1 MAEPIACP
9 TRDELE
15 RMVLGQLADDAAAR
29 IEQHL
34 ERCPQCWSALDQCV
48 ASDEFLERARTSR
61 PASCEPTK
69 TLYVPIEWIR
79 SALSTWVRS
88 HDCTQPDKTVFP
100 LPMAEINDLLS
111 PPQAADEIGRIA
123 EFRVLRVLGVGG
135 MAVVFEAEDSRLKRW
150 VALKLMLPAIASKPG
165 ATERFLREAQ
175 SAAALK
181 HEHVVTIYQVGM
193 HGETPFI
200 ALELLYGETLE
211 DYLLRHDRIS
221 VRQVIR
227 IGREIA
233 MGLGAA
239 HARGLLHRDIKPAN
253 IWLERQETPVQEH
266 LPANPDQGSHAVG
279 LLEPNGPLIDRD
291 SAGRVKILD
300 FGLAKAWTDES
311 GISYPGLLIGTPA
324 YMAPEQLAGT
334 TVDPR
339 TDLFSLG
346 CVLYRMTSGRLPFG
360 SGNVLSVVRALALE
374 EPAPVRA
381 FNPQVPQPLSD
392 LIATLLSKSP
402 DRRPASA
409 QAVVGQLEAI
419 EQQLRSQGI
428 AEKPAPIGLPTNSGD
443 RGAGR
448 IRWGT
453 GAVVAVVVL
462 LPLLYLLFGA
472 QLIRVVTNKGQ
483 VVIEVDDPTVDVTV
497 EEGQIVIQDGR
508 GAREITLSAGDH
520 QLAVTVKQPSGETTF
535 KTDRFTL
542 SRGGRRVIVVREE
555 LSRVVASPSD
565 SRKKLAED
573 KTRAA
578 TTKNQVPPVQAA
590 RTPDRQAADWVLSL
604 GGFVILR
611 EGRDGKPIAVGRG
624 GDLPVWPFDVIAVR
638 LETSEA
644 TDAGLE
650 HLRGLTHLAE
660 LYLNG
665 TRVTDSGLVHLVR
678 LPSLRVL
685 DLSGLPLTDAG
696 LATTCRLKTLRNLV
710 VIHTQVTDAG
720 LNHLK
725 NLTDLDT
732 LYLGETQITDAG
744 LVHLQGLKNLHVLG
758 LSKTS
763 VTNAGLAQL
772 AGLAKLEALYLN
784 ETQVT
789 DGGLAHL
796 AAVTALRTLSLKHTA
811 VSDVGLQHVEGLNN
825 LRSLVLE
832 GTRIGDAGLAHV
844 QHLTALNALDLTNTA
859 VTDVGLKQLHG
870 LTKLQSLR
878 LNGTQVTDVGLGGL
892 GTLKD
897 LHLLMLEWTRVTDA
911 GLKQLNALPQL
922 DHLWLRGT
930 RVTDA
935 GLSQLRGLPKLQV
948 LSLSSLPVTDAG
960 LANLQTLKDLRDLDL
975 GQTQVTDA
983 GLSQLKTL
991 IQLTTLDLGKT
1002 RVTEAGLSNLQE
1014 LKNLRTLDLQGLPG
1028 MSDAAVPG
1036 LLRLQN
1042 LRQLDLSDTHI
1053 SAMGF
1058 GLLKS
1063 RLPKVRIT
1071 WSEPVAAAH

>member
-15 RMVLGQLADDAAAR
+15 RMVLGQLADEAATR

-34 ERCPQCWSALDQCV
+34 DRCAKCWSALDQCV

-61 PASCEPTK
+61 PTSCEPTK
-69 TLYVPIEWIR
+69 TLHVPIQWIR

-100 LPMAEINDLLS
+100 LPMAEIKGLLS
-111 PPQAADEIGRIA
+111 PPQAADEIGRVA

-135 MAVVFEAEDSRLKRW
+135 MAVVFEAEDSRLKRR

-165 ATERFLREAQ
+165 AAERFLREAQ

-200 ALELLYGETLE
+200 ALELLHGETLE

-221 VRQVIR
+221 VQEVIR

-233 MGLGAA
+233 TGLGAA

-253 IWLERQETPVQEH
+253 IWLERPETPVQEQ
-266 LPANPDQGSHAVG
+266 LPPANYNQGSHSGG
-279 LLEPNGPLIDRD
+279 LLEPSGLPIDRD

-339 TDLFSLG
+339 ADLFSLG
-346 CVLYRMTSGRLPFG
+346 CVLYRMTSGQLPFG

-374 EPAPVRA
+374 EPAPARA

-392 LIATLLSKSP
+392 LIAALLSKSP
-402 DRRPASA
+402 DQRPASA
-409 QAVVGQLEAI
+409 QAVVGQLLAV
-419 EQQLRSQGI
+419 EQQLPLEGTV
-428 AEKPAPIGLPTNSGD
+428 EKPVQVGPPTNGGAR
-443 RGAGR
+443 RGGKTGWR
-448 IRWGT
+448 T
-453 GAVVAVVVL
+453 GAVVAVVVS

-483 VVIEVDDPTVDVTV
+483 VVIEIDDPTVEVTV
-497 EEGQIVIQDGR
+497 KEGLIVIQDGL
-508 GAREITLSAGDH
+508 GAREITLAAGDH
-520 QLAVTVKQPSGETTF
+520 QLAVTVKQASGETTF

-542 SRGGRRVIVVREE
+542 SRGGRKVIAVREE
-555 LSRVVASPSD
+555 LNRVAALPSD
-565 SRKKLAED
+565 SRQKLAGD

-578 TTKNQVPPVQAA
+578 TTKDQVPPVQAA
-590 RTPDRQAADWVLSL
+590 TTPDRQAADWVLSL

-624 GDLPVWPFDVIAVR
+624 GDLPVLPFDVIAVR
-638 LETSEA
+638 LETCEA

-665 TRVTDSGLVHLVR
+665 TRVTDSGLGHLVR

-696 LATTCRLKTLRNLV
+696 LATACKLKTLRNLV

-720 LNHLK
+720 LKHLK

-732 LYLGETQITDAG
+732 LYLGETRITDAG
-744 LVHLQGLKNLHVLG
+744 LVHLQGLKNLRVLG
-758 LSKTS
+758 LSKTF
-763 VTNAGLAQL
+763 VTNAGLVPL
-772 AGLAKLEALYLN
+772 AGLSQLEVLYLN

-796 AAVTALRTLSLKHTA
+796 AGLTALKTLSLTHTA

-825 LRSLVLE
+825 LRILVLE
-832 GTRIGDAGLAHV
+832 KTRIGDAGLAHV

-859 VTDVGLKQLHG
+859 VTDVGLKQLYG

-878 LNGTQVTDVGLGGL
+878 LNGTRVTDVGLTG
-892 GTLKD
+892 
-897 LHLLMLEWTRVTDA
+897 
-911 GLKQLNALPQL
+911 
-922 DHLWLRGT
+922 
-930 RVTDA
+930 
-935 GLSQLRGLPKLQV
+935 
-948 LSLSSLPVTDAG
+948 
-960 LANLQTLKDLRDLDL
+960 
-975 GQTQVTDA
+975 
-983 GLSQLKTL
+983 
-991 IQLTTLDLGKT
+991 I
-1002 RVTEAGLSNLQE
+1002 
-1014 LKNLRTLDLQGLPG
+1014 
-1028 MSDAAVPG
+1028 
-1036 LLRLQN
+1036 
-1042 LRQLDLSDTHI
+1042 
-1053 SAMGF
+1053 
-1058 GLLKS
+1058 
-1063 RLPKVRIT
+1063 
-1071 WSEPVAAAH
+1071 